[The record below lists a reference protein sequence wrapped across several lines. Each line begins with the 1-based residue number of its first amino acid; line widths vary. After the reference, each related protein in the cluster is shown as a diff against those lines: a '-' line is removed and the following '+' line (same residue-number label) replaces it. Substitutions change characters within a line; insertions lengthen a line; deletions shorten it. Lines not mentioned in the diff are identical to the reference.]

1 MGVEVIAIKNRCL
14 LGKSIYT
21 GVSNRALNSFIG
33 ILVRESIRIDSPQK
47 APICFGAP

>member
-21 GVSNRALNSFIG
+21 GISNRALNSFIG
-33 ILVRESIRIDSPQK
+33 ILVRESARTGAPQRAQACFK
-47 APICFGAP
+47 AP